1 MISRQAFSASL
12 GAAIT
17 LGPAAAKAQ
26 AAKGNPYKIGI
37 TYPLTG
43 PLAVNT
49 PAVLAGAQ
57 IAVAKINSE
66 GGVKG
71 RPLAL
76 AVEDTQGTPQGGV
89 TAMRKLVQ
97 VDGVQAI
104 ITIFTNIV
112 TAQMPLGDQL
122 KVPSISTIET
132 PGLVGKSQFSFAHSQ
147 TMAIEGPFLQ
157 EFWKMRGYKRVF
169 AFYGDNGFGHLIE
182 PMVKPL
188 AAAAGAQYDEAFL
201 DMGSSDFRGVIARA
215 KGYNPD
221 AIFITAQGS
230 AAEIATIKQIRELG
244 LNAPMFNGSNFYYD
258 PEWRIECGP
267 YSEKM
272 YFVGLNV
279 DKVAGGSFI
288 RAYKAKL
295 GVAPG
300 YQPGLLYDM
309 VHMYAWAIG
318 RGGYTGEAIRDG
330 FLALN
335 GSQVKS
341 VMGGGIVMGADH
353 YTQSK
358 GIALWQ
364 VQHGNEVRILPKLA

>member
-1 MISRQAFSASL
+1 MLTRQAFSASL
-12 GAAIT
+12 GAAAVA
-17 LGPAAAKAQ
+17 GPLAVGAQ
-26 AAKGNPYKIGI
+26 PKLEPYKIGV

-49 PAVLAGAQ
+49 PAVLAGAE
-57 IAVAKINSE
+57 IAVAEINRA

-71 RPLAL
+71 HPLVL

-97 VDGVQAI
+97 VDGAQAI
-104 ITIFTNIV
+104 ITIFTNVV

-122 KVPSISTIET
+122 KIPTLSTIET
-132 PGLVGKSQFSFAHSQ
+132 PGLVSKSQFSFAHSQ
-147 TMAIEGPFLQ
+147 TMAVEGPLLQ
-157 EFWKMRGYKRVF
+157 AFWKSAGYKRIF
-169 AFYGDNGFGHLIE
+169 AFYGDNAFGHLIQ

-188 AAAAGAQYDEAFL
+188 AVNAGAQYDEAFL

-215 KGYNPD
+215 KEFNPD
-221 AIFITAQGS
+221 AIFITAQGG
-230 AAEIATIKQIRELG
+230 AAEIATIKQTRELS
-244 LNAPMFNGSNFYYD
+244 LVAPMFNGSNFYYD
-258 PEWRIECGP
+258 KEWRLECGP

-279 DKVAGGSFI
+279 DRTAGKDFI
-288 RAYKAKL
+288 REYKAKE

-309 VHMYAWAIG
+309 IHMYAWAIG
-318 RGGYTGEAIRDG
+318 RGGYSGEAIRDG
-330 FLALN
+330 LLALK
-335 GSQVKS
+335 GQVPS
-341 VMGGGIVMGADH
+341 VMGGGINMGADH
-353 YTQSK
+353 YTASR

-364 VQHGNEVRILPKLA
+364 VRNGNEVKILGQ